1 MGWAK
6 AYAVAFV
13 SLLSG
18 AAVVHNIYQPD
29 LVRGLSKGLLR
40 ALFCAC
46 LLPCEALSAFIA
58 HIIIQP

>member
-46 LLPCEALSAFIA
+46 LLP
-58 HIIIQP
+58 